1 MIETEKHPP
10 RQKMK
15 NSYEKFPRWLELIET
30 HVELEIL
37 LGISPWEILNSVM
50 KDLRRFMN
58 SSKKHRHPPGG
69 RQRGVQL
76 QSPHTTQT
84 KTKMKKLWRTYVRQT
99 RD

>member
-1 MIETEKHPP
+1 
-10 RQKMK
+10 MK

-30 HVELEIL
+30 HVEREIL

-58 SSKKHRHPPGG
+58 SSKKRRHPPGG
-69 RQRGVQL
+69 PAEGGAVAE
-76 QSPHTTQT
+76 PPTTQT